1 MSDYGA
7 FRDLQRHRM
16 LTLDWQEPDDAATDA
31 HRLQTRSAEV
41 RAPSPTGERVMD
53 DSAALYERLARRNIH
68 PAAAQYAV
76 SMAYRIRFY
85 MRMNAREAMHVIEL
99 RTSPQGHPA
108 HTGGSV
114 ERMHRKSIADE
125 AGHTQRLRRR

>member
-1 MSDYGA
+1 MEEVGA
-7 FRDLQRHRM
+7 LA
-16 LTLDWQEPDDAATDA
+16 DW
-31 HRLQTRSAEV
+31 
-41 RAPSPTGERVMD
+41 ERVMD
-53 DSAALYERLARRNIH
+53 DSAGLYDHLASRYS

-108 HTGGSV
+108 YRRV
-114 ERMHRKSIADE
+114 CQRMHRLIAEE
-125 AGHTQRLRRR
+125 AGHAAIAAAMTFVDYSAVGLERLTSERAIDRKRATRPAAEH